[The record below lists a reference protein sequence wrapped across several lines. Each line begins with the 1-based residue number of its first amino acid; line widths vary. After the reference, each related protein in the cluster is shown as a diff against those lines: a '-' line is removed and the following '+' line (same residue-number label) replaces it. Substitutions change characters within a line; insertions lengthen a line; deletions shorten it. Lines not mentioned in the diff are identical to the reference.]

1 MSLSFRKMS
10 VVFMPFAIAFVLAIA
25 PPPQAHA
32 QDGSIL
38 RGLVEGQMSAF
49 RSGDA
54 DAAWSYAAPGIKR
67 MFQTP
72 DRFIA
77 MVRKGYAPVYAPRGV
92 SFGELRTGARGPEL
106 DVFVTGPAGRD
117 WLAVYSFEKQADGS
131 WKISGCR
138 LVPGKGASV

>member
-1 MSLSFRKMS
+1 MSFPFRKLT
-10 VVFMPFAIAFVLAIA
+10 VIPTTLAIA
-25 PPPQAHA
+25 AFLAVASLPKAKA
-32 QDGSIL
+32 QDSATL

-72 DRFIA
+72 DRFIDI
-77 MVRKGYAPVYAPRGV
+77 VQRGYAPVYAPRRV
-92 SFGELRTGARGPEL
+92 SYGEIRATARGPEL
-106 DVFVTGPAGRD
+106 EVFVTGPAGRD

-138 LVPGKGASV
+138 LEPGHGASV